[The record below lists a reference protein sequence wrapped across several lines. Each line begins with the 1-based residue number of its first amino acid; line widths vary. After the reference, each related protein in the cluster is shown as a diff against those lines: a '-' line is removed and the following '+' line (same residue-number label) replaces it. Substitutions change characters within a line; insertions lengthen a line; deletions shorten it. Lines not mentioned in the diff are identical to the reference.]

1 MIDVDDAL
9 LARAL
14 DIVRGS
20 LRTVRDQALGGAP
33 GLPDAW
39 IDDAARN
46 AATALILPLEEA
58 AAQGARALAQDVEDL
73 LLEARATPDALRGG
87 PGLLVPW
94 RILERLEAI
103 LETAMRSGS

>member
-33 GLPDAW
+33 GLSDAW

-58 AAQGARALAQDVEDL
+58 AAQGARALAQDVLAL
-73 LLEARATPDALRGG
+73 LQEAKAG
-87 PGLLVPW
+87 PAAGRWVCLSPGV
-94 RILERLEAI
+94 LERLEH
-103 LETAMRSGS
+103 LLGEDLDL